1 VEEKRRR
8 RTYTQEFK
16 DEFVALVQSSNKSV
30 AQISRDMDL
39 ADTAVH
45 RWVKQAEIDAAKRDR
60 LTRDEREELNRL
72 RREVRDLKEER
83 AIYKKAM
90 VFFARETR

>member
-1 VEEKRRR
+1 M
-8 RTYTQEFK
+8 
-16 DEFVALVQSSNKSV
+16 VALVQLSGKSV
-30 AQISRDMDL
+30 AQISRNMDV
-39 ADTAVH
+39 AETAVH
-45 RWVKQAEIDAAKRDR
+45 RWVKQAEIDTGKRDG